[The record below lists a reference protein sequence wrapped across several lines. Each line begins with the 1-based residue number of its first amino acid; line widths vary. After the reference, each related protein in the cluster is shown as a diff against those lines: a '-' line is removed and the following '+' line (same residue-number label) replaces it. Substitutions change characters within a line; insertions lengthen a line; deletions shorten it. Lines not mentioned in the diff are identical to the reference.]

1 MAATQV
7 VDPVRAARELA
18 AHIAAAAEDIERNRG
33 LPDALVAALF
43 EAGLFSLLVPRS
55 MGGLEIDLLTFARAI
70 EEVARVDAS
79 AAWCLGQANGL
90 TAYVAHGDPAAMRE
104 VFGEPGT
111 ILANGPG
118 EGNRPGKAIRVEGG
132 WRISGRWMFASGIG
146 HATWLLAIC
155 HLYDERGEPILDR
168 RGESAWRLMLVPK
181 SAVTVHDVWHVVGL
195 RGTGSQSFSASE
207 VFVPQARAID
217 PEAPV
222 QERGVLYLFSNNGV
236 FGPAFGSVALGIASA
251 ALAEFVDFAGAKVPR
266 TMQHPIRDNATV
278 QAGVAQARAR
288 LESARAYLHQTLS
301 WVWASAAARGSLE
314 VSERVEARLAATHA
328 TQEAA
333 AVMDA
338 VYAMAGSHAILET
351 GPFAR
356 RFRDMHAVTQQYQA
370 RRQHYEHVGR
380 YLLGLDPEIVFL

>member
-1 MAATQV
+1 MPATQV
-7 VDPVRAARELA
+7 VEPVRAARELGPQ
-18 AHIAAAAEDIERNRG
+18 IAAAAADIERNRA
-33 LPDALVAALF
+33 LADALVDALF
-43 EAGLFSLLVPRS
+43 DAGLFSLLVPRS
-55 MGGLEIDLLTFARAI
+55 MGGLEVDVLTFACAI

-79 AAWCLGQANGL
+79 TAWCLGQANGL
-90 TAYVAHGDPAAMRE
+90 SAYVAHGDPAAMRE
-104 VFGEPGT
+104 VFGQRRT

-118 EGNRPGKAIRVEGG
+118 EGNRPGKATRVEGG

-155 HLYDERGEPILDR
+155 HLYDASGEAIVDAG
-168 RGESAWRLMLVPK
+168 GEAAWRLMLVPK
-181 SAVTVHDVWHVVGL
+181 SSVLIHDVWHVVGL

-207 VFVPQARAID
+207 LFVPEARAIQPD
-217 PEAPV
+217 GPV
-222 QERGVLYLFSNNGV
+222 HEPGVLYLFSNNGL
-236 FGPAFGSVALGIASA
+236 FGPAFASVALGTASA

-301 WVWASAAARGSLE
+301 QVWASAARRGSLE
-314 VSERVEARLAATHA
+314 ISERVDARLAATHA

-380 YLLGLDPEIVFL
+380 YVLGLDPEIVFL

>member
-7 VDPVRAARELA
+7 VDPVRAARELGPL
-18 AHIAAAAEDIERNRG
+18 IAAAAEDIDLNRA
-33 LPDALVAALF
+33 LPDALVDTLF
-43 EAGLFSLLVPRS
+43 DAGLFSLLVPRS
-55 MGGLEIDLLTFARAI
+55 MGGSEVDVLTFARAI

-79 AAWCLGQANGL
+79 TAWCLGQANGL

-104 VFGEPGT
+104 VFGQERT

-118 EGNRPGKAIRVEGG
+118 EGNRPGKAIRVDGG

-146 HATWLLAIC
+146 HATSLLAIC
-155 HLYDERGEPILDR
+155 HLCDRSGEPILDT
-168 RGESAWRLMLVPK
+168 RGGSATRLMLVPK
-181 SAVTVHDVWHVVGL
+181 SCVTVHDVWHVVGL

-207 VFVPQARAID
+207 VFVPESRAID
-217 PEAPV
+217 AEGPV
-222 QERGVLYLFSNNGV
+222 HEPGVVYLFSNNGV
-236 FGPAFGSVALGIASA
+236 FGPAFASVALGTASA
-251 ALAEFVDFAGAKVPR
+251 ALAEFVDFAGTKVPR
-266 TMQHPIRDNATV
+266 TMHHPIRDNATV

-301 WVWASAAARGSLE
+301 RVWAAAAGRGSLE
-314 VSERVEARLAATHA
+314 ISERVDARLAATHA

-338 VYAMAGSHAILET
+338 VYAMAGSHAVLET

-356 RFRDMHAVTQQYQA
+356 RFRDMHAITQQYQA

-380 YLLGLDPEIVFL
+380 YVLGLDPEIVFL